1 MRSREIEE
9 EKSQNGCGEEAEK
22 AKKKKKE
29 DNPSDVTESVVI
41 LGSYIFF
48 FIMYFTARFRKTFI
62 PTRHAVK

>member
-22 AKKKKKE
+22 KKE
-29 DNPSDVTESVVI
+29 DIPSDVTESVVI

-48 FIMYFTARFRKTFI
+48 SLCTLPHGSVKHLFQHG
-62 PTRHAVK
+62 TR